1 MKTRF
6 FLLAALAFTMVAC
19 SDNDENDQ
27 EGSGITSTTQQ
38 GKPDN
43 VIDLGLPSGT
53 LWCFANVGASAS
65 TDFGDYCLISYD
77 NDEATKKM
85 GAGYSTPTKEQFEE
99 LMAHTTQRHTVIND
113 TAGMLFEASNGNSIF
128 LPAAAHLSGNSWE
141 INNEGSGAYWTKTPS
156 AEEDY
161 FYFLEFSKAEETPW
175 FGNRDIHDNKLP
187 IRAVYKN

>member
-53 LWCFANVGASAS
+53 LWCIANVGASAS

-77 NDEATKKM
+77 NDEATKKNGSRLFHTDK
-85 GAGYSTPTKEQFEE
+85 GAIRRTNGPH
-99 LMAHTTQRHTVIND
+99 HTTPYRN
-113 TAGMLFEASNGNSIF
+113 
-128 LPAAAHLSGNSWE
+128 
-141 INNEGSGAYWTKTPS
+141 
-156 AEEDY
+156 
-161 FYFLEFSKAEETPW
+161 
-175 FGNRDIHDNKLP
+175 
-187 IRAVYKN
+187 